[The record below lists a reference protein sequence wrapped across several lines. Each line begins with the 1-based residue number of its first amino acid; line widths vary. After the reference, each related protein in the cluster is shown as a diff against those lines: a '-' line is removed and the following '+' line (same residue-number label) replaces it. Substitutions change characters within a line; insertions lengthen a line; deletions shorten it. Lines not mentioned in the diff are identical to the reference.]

1 MHTSLPYSSHRST
14 SLQGS
19 VLATWVVLTVVARGV
34 VVTTLVVLC
43 VVVPESP
50 TITQTRYYKDP
61 RSSVATDSLFLLLD
75 WPYLHSSYRTIC
87 NSFWPTTR
95 KHLNKIFFH
104 KRHSQTKHLCMLKKL
119 FDNNTDNLLIKCRIR
134 SHYDF

>member
-19 VLATWVVLTVVARGV
+19 VLAAWVVLTVVARGV

-50 TITQTRYYKDP
+50 TITQNRYYKDP

-75 WPYLHSSYRTIC
+75 WHTSTVVTEQFAILSGPRLVNTWTGFFSISGTVRQSIFACWKNYLI
-87 NSFWPTTR
+87 
-95 KHLNKIFFH
+95 I
-104 KRHSQTKHLCMLKKL
+104 
-119 FDNNTDNLLIKCRIR
+119 NTDNLLIKCRIR